1 MSVLCQSR
9 RGDACCTRART
20 AATLIR
26 VLTQLGGLL
35 PMGLPEDRPEMSDE
49 DWVNERLY
57 GRLVHLPPLGL
68 STVSRRPPDVMK
80 A

>member
-1 MSVLCQSR
+1 
-9 RGDACCTRART
+9 
-20 AATLIR
+20 
-26 VLTQLGGLL
+26 
-35 PMGLPEDRPEMSDE
+35 MGLPEARPEMSDE

-57 GRLVHLPPLGL
+57 DRLVHLPPLGL

>member
-1 MSVLCQSR
+1 LRS
-9 RGDACCTRART
+9 ACCARAV
-20 AATLIR
+20 TLIR
-26 VLTQLGGLL
+26 ALTQLGGLL
-35 PMGLPEDRPEMSDE
+35 PMGLPEARPEMSDE

-57 GRLVHLPPLGL
+57 GRQVHDLVHLPPLGL

>member
-1 MSVLCQSR
+1 MSAGPVTALRS
-9 RGDACCTRART
+9 ACCARAV
-20 AATLIR
+20 TLIR
-26 VLTQLGGLL
+26 ALTQLGGLL

-57 GRLVHLPPLGL
+57 GLLVHLPPLRL